1 MTATRQPQITRSK
14 TTDKKKTDTRPEW
27 LKVKLTVNDCMVNLK
42 RLVAEENLNTV
53 CQSAACPNMGDCWSR
68 GTATFMILGNICTR
82 TCGFCG
88 VDTGR
93 PKPVDNAEPARLAES
108 LKKLGLRYAV
118 ITGVDRDDL
127 ADGGAH
133 AWAETIRQ
141 VKLLCPDMT
150 LEVLVGDFKGDENA
164 VQTVVAAGP
173 DIIGHNVETVSRLQK
188 QVRPQASYQRS
199 LAVLRHMHG
208 LGGRTKS
215 GIMVGLG
222 ETDDEVV
229 QTLRDLRENDVEL
242 VSIGQYMRPTRQHL
256 PVQRWVRPSQFETF
270 RIEAERLGFQ
280 GVASAPLVR
289 SSYRADDLA
298 SGGRSM

>member
-1 MTATRQPQITRSK
+1 MTTTRQPKSNRSE
-14 TTDKKKTDTRPEW
+14 TTDKKITVRRPEW
-27 LKVKLTVNDCMVNLK
+27 LKVRLAVNDCMVNLK
-42 RLVAEENLNTV
+42 RLVAQENLNTV

-82 TCGFCG
+82 RCGFCG
-88 VDTGR
+88 VVTGR
-93 PKPVDNAEPARLAES
+93 PEPVDNTEPARLAQS
-108 LKKLGLRYAV
+108 LRKLGLRYAV

-133 AWAETIRQ
+133 AWAATIRQ
-141 VKLLCPDMT
+141 VKLCCANMT
-150 LEVLVGDFKGDENA
+150 LEVLVGDFKGDRNA
-164 VQTVVAAGP
+164 IETVVAAGP
-173 DIIGHNVETVSRLQK
+173 DIVGHNVETVRRLQK
-188 QVRPQASYQRS
+188 LVRPQASYQRS
-199 LAVLRHMHG
+199 LAVLRQMHI

-242 VSIGQYMRPTRQHL
+242 VSIGQYMRPNRQHL
-256 PVQRWVRPSQFETF
+256 PVQRWVRPGQFETY
-270 RIEAERLGFQ
+270 RIEAERLGFK